1 MAWDELSIKV
11 VNCDASSRMDGSI
24 GFPVRSGHKLNFKLE
39 IESLGEAA
47 IAA

>member
-24 GFPVRSGHKLNFKLE
+24 GFSCEIRS
-39 IESLGEAA
+39 
-47 IAA
+47 